1 MYPTHGPLTSYV
13 KLQVAHAPG
22 MPGTFPRYRFQRKSP
37 VSIPGMH
44 HGTCVTH
51 VPWCMSG
58 SLIRDGGEKRSRH
71 SRRMRNPQF
80 NISGKRPI
88 AVLIWYPADDD
99 LEIGHLTLVAIT
111 VITVW
116 VPYYIIQVT
125 ATHLKISSQCAGF
138 DIWKNFHLPNF
149 QNLAF
154 FNTHNIWFWRKFCP
168 NPHPLAQLA
177 VLLSPDRQAEGYV
190 ESWNKLFL
198 MPVLQMCCSDS
209 D

>member
-1 MYPTHGPLTSYV
+1 MAWCRPGHKPLSE
-13 KLQVAHAPG
+13 L
-22 MPGTFPRYRFQRKSP
+22 MM
-37 VSIPGMH
+37 VSLLVHINVTQPLWVNIPGFQES
-44 HGTCVTH
+44 
-51 VPWCMSG
+51 W
-58 SLIRDGGEKRSRH
+58 GGCCLC
-71 SRRMRNPQF
+71 
-80 NISGKRPI
+80 NILLCTQPI
-88 AVLIWYPADDD
+88 AVLIWYPAHDD
-99 LEIGHLTLVAIT
+99 LEIAHLTLVAIT

-125 ATHLKISSQCAGF
+125 AIHLKISSQYTGF